1 MVQGDIRKIVRE
13 IRMARPSGRE
23 FLILTGRKKQN
34 VKMKSFPFCHPMI
47 HLSMLPDFLTA

>member
-47 HLSMLPDFLTA
+47 HLPMLPDFLTA

>member
-13 IRMARPSGRE
+13 IRMARLSGRE

-34 VKMKSFPFCHPMI
+34 VKMKSFPFVIP
-47 HLSMLPDFLTA
+47 

>member
-13 IRMARPSGRE
+13 IRTAPSGRE

-34 VKMKSFPFCHPMI
+34 VS
-47 HLSMLPDFLTA
+47 LSPGDQADSVSRTP

>member
-13 IRMARPSGRE
+13 IKTARPSGRE

-34 VKMKSFPFCHPMI
+34 VS
-47 HLSMLPDFLTA
+47 LSPGDQADSVSRTP

>member
-13 IRMARPSGRE
+13 IRTARPSGRE

-34 VKMKSFPFCHPMI
+34 VKMKSFLFVIP
-47 HLSMLPDFLTA
+47 

>member
-13 IRMARPSGRE
+13 IRTARPSGRE

-34 VKMKSFPFCHPMI
+34 VS
-47 HLSMLPDFLTA
+47 LSPEAPADRVSRTP

>member
-34 VKMKSFPFCHPMI
+34 VNEIISLRHPMI
-47 HLSMLPDFLTA
+47 HLPMLPDFLTV